1 MLRFIIICAAGA
13 AAQPLA
19 PFDLPWDPA
28 PLQHD
33 WLMANLTL
41 GSAPPEDP
49 AGRPPNCIAATT
61 SA

>member
-28 PLQHD
+28 PLPHY
-33 WLMANLTL
+33 LFTL
-41 GSAPPEDP
+41 ATSPPNYP
-49 AGRPPNCIAATT
+49 AGRPPNCAAATT